1 MFIVLRTKIMYI
13 HVAGLDDK
21 SVAWNPKKFA
31 LYNIKSMLTD
41 FSASRQDRR
50 ILLLELLPA
59 FFSAAGDE
67 RPKLLLSAPLTSALP
82 SIRAQV
88 NSSANTSS

>member
-31 LYNIKSMLTD
+31 LYNIKSMLID
-41 FSASRQDRR
+41 FSASRPDKR
-50 ILLLELLPA
+50 IL
-59 FFSAAGDE
+59 
-67 RPKLLLSAPLTSALP
+67 
-82 SIRAQV
+82 
-88 NSSANTSS
+88 